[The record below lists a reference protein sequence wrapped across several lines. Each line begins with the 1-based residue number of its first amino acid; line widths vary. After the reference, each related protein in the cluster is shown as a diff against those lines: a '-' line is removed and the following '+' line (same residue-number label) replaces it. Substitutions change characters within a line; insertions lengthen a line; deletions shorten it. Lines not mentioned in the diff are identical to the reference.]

1 MDAHGDFLY
10 EQLATELGQ
19 AIERGILRPGERLPS
34 VRRLAEDRAVSIAT
48 VLQAYLV
55 LENAG
60 LIEVR
65 PKSGHFVRRR
75 TEGLAEPRQPRCSP
89 QPARVSV
96 SDGVARLH
104 AALRD
109 PSIIP
114 FGSAYLDA
122 DMLPIAAVNRITSTL
137 ARESRNAGAR
147 YDVPPGL
154 ITLRRQLAR
163 RSVSWGMT
171 LDEDDFVTTVGATE
185 AIALALRAIARP
197 GDSIAVESPCYFGV
211 LQAIEGHG
219 MRAIEVPAN
228 PRTGIDLDELE
239 AVLKTGGVRGIVVTP
254 NVSNPL
260 GAVMPDEHKLRLVRL
275 AAKHD
280 LPVVED
286 DVYGDL
292 MFDGTRPRPLRA
304 FDHDGRVLLC
314 GSVSKTIAPGYR
326 VGWVAPGRYGEVVER
341 LKFAF
346 SLANATLPQMAI
358 AEFLASG
365 GYDRHLRRL
374 RARLAGQIERYRE
387 TIAAVFPEG
396 TRISAPRGGFV
407 LWVEMPA
414 GTDAL
419 AVQARALD
427 HGIAVAPG
435 PIFSPRNRFT
445 SFVRISCGMP
455 VTPRVEAAL
464 RTLGEIAADEGS
476 GRRRP
481 RATA

>member
-1 MDAHGDFLY
+1 MARGDFLY
-10 EQLATELGQ
+10 DHLAAELGA

-34 VRRLAEDRAVSIAT
+34 VRRLAEDRALSIAT

-65 PKSGHFVRRR
+65 PKSGHFVRKR
-75 TEGLAEPRQPRCSP
+75 TEGLAEPRPPRCSDK
-89 QPARVSV
+89 PARVQV

-114 FGSAYLDA
+114 LGSAYLDA
-122 DMLPIAAVNRITSTL
+122 EMLPIAAVNRIMSTL

-154 ITLRRQLAR
+154 ITLRRQIAR
-163 RSVSWGMT
+163 RSVTWGLT
-171 LDEDDFVTTVGATE
+171 LDEDDFVTTIGATE
-185 AIALALRAIARP
+185 ALSLSLRAIAKP
-197 GDSIAVESPCYFGV
+197 GDAVAIESPAYFGV
-211 LQAIEGHG
+211 LQAIEGLG
-219 MRAIEVPAN
+219 LRAIEIPAN

-239 AVLKTGGVRGIVVTP
+239 PVLKAGGVRGIVVTA

-260 GAVMPDEHKLRLVRL
+260 GAVMPDDHKLRLVRM

-280 LPVVED
+280 LPIVED
-286 DVYGDL
+286 DVYGEL

-326 VGWVAPGRYGEVVER
+326 VGWVAPGRYAETIER
-341 LKFAF
+341 LKFAY
-346 SLANATLPQMAI
+346 SLANPTLPQMAI

-374 RARLAGQIERYRE
+374 RGQLGGQIERYRDA
-387 TIAAVFPEG
+387 IAAAFPDG

-445 SFVRISCGMP
+445 SFVRISCGLPMS
-455 VTPRVEAAL
+455 PRVEAAI
-464 RTLGEIAADEGS
+464 RRVGEIAAEDVG

-481 RATA
+481 RASA

>member
-1 MDAHGDFLY
+1 MAAGGDFLY
-10 EQLATELGQ
+10 EQLAAELGE

-75 TEGLAEPRQPRCSP
+75 TEGLAEPRPPRCSA

-96 SDGVARLH
+96 SDGVARLT

-114 FGSAYLDA
+114 FGSAYLA
-122 DMLPIAAVNRITSTL
+122 AEMLPMAAVNRIMSTL
-137 ARESRNAGAR
+137 ARESRAAGAR

-154 ITLRRQLAR
+154 LTLRRQLAR
-163 RSVSWGMT
+163 RSIAWGLT
-171 LDEDDFVTTVGATE
+171 LDEDDFITTIGATE
-185 AIALALRAIARP
+185 ALGLSLRAVARA
-197 GDSIAVESPCYFGV
+197 GDAVAVESPAYFGV
-211 LQAIEGHG
+211 LQAIEGLG
-219 MRAIEVPAN
+219 MRAVEVPAN

-239 AVLKTGGVRGIVVTP
+239 GVLRGGPVRAVVVTA

-275 AAKHD
+275 AARHD
-280 LPVVED
+280 LPIIED

-292 MFDGTRPRPLRA
+292 VFDGTRPRPLRA

-314 GSVSKTIAPGYR
+314 SSVSKTIAPGYR
-326 VGWVAPGRYGEVVER
+326 VGWVAPGRYAETIER
-341 LKFAF
+341 LKF
-346 SLANATLPQMAI
+346 SQTLANPTLPQMAI

-374 RARLAGQIERYRE
+374 RGMLSGHIERYRE
-387 TIAAVFPEG
+387 VIATAFPDG

-407 LWVEMPA
+407 LWIEMPA
-414 GTDAL
+414 GIDAL

-445 SFVRISCGMP
+445 SFVRISCGLPMS
-455 VTPRVEAAL
+455 PRVDAAL
-464 RTLGEIAADEGS
+464 RTVGEIAADEAS

-481 RATA
+481 RASA

>member
-65 PKSGHFVRRR
+65 PKSGHFVRKR
-75 TEGLAEPRQPRCSP
+75 TEGLAEPRQPKCSP

-114 FGSAYLDA
+114 LGSAYLDA
-122 DMLPIAAVNRITSTL
+122 EMLPVAAVNRIMSTL
-137 ARESRNAGAR
+137 ARESRHAGAR

-154 ITLRRQLAR
+154 LTLRRQLAR

-171 LDEDDFVTTVGATE
+171 LDEDDFVTTIGATE
-185 AIALALRAIARP
+185 ALSLSLRAIAKP
-197 GDSIAVESPCYFGV
+197 GDAVAVESPCYFGV
-211 LQAIEGHG
+211 LQAIEGLG

-239 AVLKTGGVRGIVVTP
+239 SVVRAGSVCGVVVTA
-254 NVSNPL
+254 NISNPL
-260 GAVMPDEHKLRLVRL
+260 GAVMPDENKLRLVRL
-275 AAKHD
+275 AQRND
-280 LPVVED
+280 LPIIED
-286 DVYGDL
+286 DVYGEL

-326 VGWVAPGRYGEVVER
+326 VGWVAPGRYAETVQR
-341 LKFAF
+341 LKFAY
-346 SLANATLPQMAI
+346 SLASPTLPQMAI

-374 RARLAGQIERYRE
+374 RSHLAGQVDRYRDI
-387 TIAAVFPEG
+387 IAQTFPEG

-419 AVQARALD
+419 SVQARALD

-445 SFVRISCGMP
+445 SFVRISCGQPMS
-455 VTPRVEAAL
+455 PRVEAAL
-464 RTLGEIAADEGS
+464 RTVGEIAADDSG

-481 RATA
+481 RASA